1 MKRSIGIVI
10 FTMALF
16 TGLGVRAQPIPLD
29 RDVRTGKLANGFTYY
44 IRHNEEPRHRVEMY
58 LVNKVG
64 SVLEDAD
71 QRGLA
76 HFMEHM
82 NFNGT
87 RHFPKNELVNYLQKA
102 GVRFGADLNAYT
114 SFDETVYQLP
124 LPTEDSGL
132 VRSGL
137 QIMRDWAQEALLDS
151 VEIGKERGVVLEEE
165 RLGKG
170 AGDRL
175 ARKYFPVLLN
185 HSRYSQRLPIGVDSV
200 LMHFRPAV
208 IRRFYHD
215 WYRPDL
221 QALIVVGDIDVN
233 TMEKM
238 VRLRF
243 GTLRNPEP
251 ERPRTKYTVPLTGK
265 AQFLAATDKENG
277 STSLD
282 IYWKR
287 PAPVVVTSSDY
298 LGLLRRNL
306 LNQLLQARLAAET
319 YRQTDPAYGSV
330 QARISGVL
338 NNVDAFAFSV
348 EAKKGR
354 LEQAFGQGWSYLEK
368 VRRYGFT
375 QAELD
380 RVRQDYLRS
389 MDRAVTEKD
398 KTPSVQWVKEYQQL
412 FLHGDAAPG
421 IVWEADFTRAH
432 IGAITLA
439 DVAAVL
445 REYLSS
451 ADRDVILLAPDAEKG
466 VLPDSAAVG
475 GWMKAPMP
483 DLKPWVD
490 EVSSSSLLPVKPA
503 PGKVAERQSVP
514 ELGLTLLTLSNGVKV
529 VLKPTDFKND
539 EILFQGTAAG
549 GTSLYNDSDYD
560 AAADAAML
568 VGQFGAGNFNA
579 VQLNNLLN
587 GKVARIN
594 ALISQ
599 RTQDIGG
606 VTTPADLET
615 ALQLLY
621 LRFTQPRKDTLV
633 FSNIISRSRDAIL
646 GRNAEPNNVFA
657 DTMGYVLGE
666 YAYRASPPSLE
677 HLGRVTLDKVFAI
690 YKQRFA
696 DASGF
701 TFVFVGSF
709 AVDSIVSLL
718 EQYLG
723 GLPSLHRNEVA
734 RDLGIHIPA
743 GQLTKKVL
751 MGTEN
756 KATVRLVISGDY
768 PYSPLANLELK
779 ALSDILQI
787 KVLQHLREEEGEVY
801 SPGVRVSY
809 NKNPRSRY
817 AFVVSF
823 GCAPANVDGLIA
835 GVQKEMAAL
844 REKGP
849 EEEDVQKF
857 KAAYSKE
864 LEPLYRQNSFWF
876 SYLLGQYQN
885 GEDVRQVLDVPANLE
900 KITAQGLR
908 AAAQSW
914 LTGDNF
920 IRFELLPEGK

>member
-1 MKRSIGIVI
+1 MKRLIGIVTI
-10 FTMALF
+10 AMALF
-16 TGLGVRAQPIPLD
+16 IGLGASAQPIPLD
-29 RDVRTGKLANGFTYY
+29 RDVRTGRLANGFTYY
-44 IRHNEEPRHRVEMY
+44 IRHNEEPRHRVELY

-64 SVLEDAD
+64 SVLEDDD

-87 RHFPKNELVNYLQKA
+87 KHFPRNELVDYLQKA

-124 LPTEDSGL
+124 LPVDDSL
-132 VRSGL
+132 LLRNGL
-137 QIMRDWAQEALLDS
+137 QIMRDWAQEALLDP
-151 VEIGKERGVVLEEE
+151 VEIEKERGVVLEEE
-165 RLGKG
+165 RLGRG

-200 LMHFRPAV
+200 LKYFRPGV

-221 QALIVVGDIDVN
+221 QALIVVGDADVSS
-233 TMEKM
+233 MEKM
-238 VRLRF
+238 VRERF
-243 GTLRNPEP
+243 GTLRNPVP
-251 ERPRTKYTVPLTGK
+251 ERPRVKYAIPLKGG
-265 AQFLAATDKENG
+265 AQFLVATDKENT

-282 IYWKR
+282 IYWKH
-287 PAPVVVTSSDY
+287 PAPVVVTSADY

-306 LNQLLQARLAAET
+306 LNQLLQARFAAEA
-319 YRQTDPAYGSV
+319 YRQTDPAYASV
-330 QARISGVL
+330 QGQIAGVL
-338 NNVDAFAFSV
+338 SNVDAFAFSV

-368 VRRYGFT
+368 VRRFGFT
-375 QAELD
+375 QRELD
-380 RVRQDYLRS
+380 RAKQDYLRS
-389 MDRAVTEKD
+389 MDRAVKEKD
-398 KTPSVQWVKEYQQL
+398 KTPSLQWVKEYQQL

-421 IVWEADFTRAH
+421 IVWEADFTRGH
-432 IGAITLA
+432 IGAITLS
-439 DVAAVL
+439 DVAGVL
-445 REYLSS
+445 REYLLS
-451 ADRDVILLAPDAEKG
+451 ANRDVILLAPDAEEA
-466 VLPDSAAVG
+466 VLPDSSAVDR
-475 GWMKAPMP
+475 WMKVLAPG
-483 DLKPWVD
+483 LKPWVD
-490 EVSSSSLLPVKPA
+490 EEVGSSLLPVKPA
-503 PGKVAERQSVP
+503 PGMVIDRQTVS
-514 ELGLTLLTLSNGVKV
+514 ELGLTLLRLDNGVTV

-539 EILFQGTAAG
+539 EIFFQGTSPG

-568 VGQFGAGNFNA
+568 IGQFGAGSFDA
-579 VQLNNLLN
+579 VQLSNELK
-587 GKVARIN
+587 GRVAQIN
-594 ALISQ
+594 ALISP

-606 VTTPADLET
+606 VTSPADLET

-633 FSNIISRSRDAIL
+633 YNNIISRSRDAIT
-646 GRNAEPNNVFA
+646 GRGADPNNVFA
-657 DTMGYVLGE
+657 DTMGYVLGG
-666 YAYRASPPSLE
+666 YAYRASPPSLA
-677 HLGRVTLDKVFAI
+677 HLQRVGLDKAYDI
-690 YKQRFA
+690 YRQRFA

-709 AVDSIVSLL
+709 AVDSIVPLL
-718 EQYLG
+718 ERYLG
-723 GLPSLHRNEVA
+723 GLPSLRRKEEA
-734 RDLGIHIPA
+734 RDPGIHIPA
-743 GQLTKKVL
+743 GQLTKKVF
-751 MGTEN
+751 MGSEN

-768 PYSPLANLELK
+768 AYSPLANLQLK

-801 SPGVRVSY
+801 SPSVRVSY
-809 NKNPRSRY
+809 NKYPRSRY
-817 AFVVSF
+817 AFVVAF
-823 GCAPANVDGLIA
+823 GCAPANADGLIA

-844 REKGP
+844 REQGP
-849 EEEDVQKF
+849 QEEDVQKF
-857 KAAYSKE
+857 RAAYTRE

-885 GEDVRQVLDVPANLE
+885 GEDVRQVLEVPANLA
-900 KITAQGLR
+900 KITVESLR
-908 AAAQSW
+908 IAAQAW
-914 LTGDNF
+914 LNGDNF